1 MRQVSP
7 LNCTVQYMVLRG
19 FMRKCLLTPQ
29 HLTRRPRRRPGLL
42 VTCLVASVALSAC
55 GPAESAPP
63 QAHEMVRVQTVAFQ
77 PVARTVSLTGTVAA
91 RVESK
96 LSFRIAGR
104 IAERKVDIGDHVKA
118 GDVLATIETPQQ
130 EADVQSARASLQ
142 AAEATLAQA
151 QSNFTRQKQL
161 IENGFTT
168 RSNFDAAQEQLR
180 TAEGSVESARADVG
194 TAEEQLSLT
203 VLKADADGVITAR
216 DAEAGQVVA
225 AAQSVFTLAQDGARD
240 VIFDIY
246 EGLLAEAPKSDRAEI
261 RLLSNRDVVAT
272 AVVREISPTF
282 DAATGTVR
290 VKMSL
295 IDPPP
300 AMGLGAAV
308 YGTGKWA
315 PRNLVALPWTA
326 LSAGEAGPT
335 VWVVDHETRAV
346 SQRPIT
352 VDHYGTGQILVSAG
366 LKEGETVVTAG
377 GQFLRAGQV
386 VAIAPG
392 ENS

>member
-1 MRQVSP
+1 
-7 LNCTVQYMVLRG
+7 
-19 FMRKCLLTPQ
+19 MRKRPPPSPARF
-29 HLTRRPRRRPGLL
+29 TRCPLRRVGLL
-42 VTCLVASVALSAC
+42 VASLALGAPLAAC
-55 GPAESAPP
+55 GQAESAPP
-63 QAHEMVRVQTVAFQ
+63 QAHEMVRVETVSFQ

-96 LSFRIAGR
+96 LSFRVAGR
-104 IAERKVDIGDHVKA
+104 IAERKVDIGDHVRA
-118 GDVLATIETPQQ
+118 GDVLATIETAQQ
-130 EADVQSARASLQ
+130 EADVQSARATLQ
-142 AAEATLAQA
+142 ASEATLAQA
-151 QSNFTRQKQL
+151 RSNFARQKQL
-161 IENGFTT
+161 IESGFTT

-203 VLKADADGVITAR
+203 ILKADADGVITGR

-225 AAQSVFTLAQDGARD
+225 AAQTVFTLAQDGARD
-240 VIFDIY
+240 AVFDIY
-246 EGLLAEAPKSDRAEI
+246 EGLLAEPPASDRVEI
-261 RLLSNRDVVAT
+261 RLLSNRDVAAT
-272 AVVREISPTF
+272 ATVREVSPTF

-308 YGTGKWA
+308 YGSGKWA
-315 PRNLVALPWTA
+315 VRQLIALPWTA

-335 VWVVDHETRAV
+335 VWVVDRETRAV

-352 VDHYGTGQILVSAG
+352 VDHYATGQIFIGAG

-392 ENS
+392 GNS